1 MLDRRHFLVGAA
13 ASALAASMGPA
24 RAENAP
30 GVTDKEIKIGQTMP
44 YSGPASAYGV
54 IGKTEAAY
62 FKMINEQGGVNGRM
76 INLISL
82 DDGYSPPKTVEQV
95 RRLVEQ
101 EQVAFLFNT
110 LGTAPNLSIRDY
122 CNQNKVPQLFVST
135 GASVFSDPEHFKYT
149 MGYNPN
155 YRTEARIYAKHIL
168 ATKPD
173 AKIAVLFQNDGFGKD
188 YLAGLKEVLGGE
200 HANMLLKEASYET
213 SEPTVDSQVVTLA
226 ASGADVLVLA
236 ATPKFAAQAIRKS
249 FDLGFSGVRYLSN
262 VSPSIS
268 AVLKPAGLEKSK
280 GLITAYYG
288 KDPTDPR
295 WKDDDDMKAWVAF
308 CDKYMSHA
316 TIVDANGV
324 YGYGAAAL
332 MTHVL
337 KQCGN
342 DLSRDNILAQ
352 AANIK
357 DLHMDMMLP
366 GQVLNTSPTNYSPI
380 RQMQLASFNGT
391 SWELFGDLLQG

>member
-1 MLDRRHFLVGAA
+1 MLDRRQLLAGAA
-13 ASALAASMGPA
+13 ASAFCINRAH
-24 RAENAP
+24 AENAP
-30 GVTDKEIKIGQTMP
+30 GITDKEIKIGQTMP

-62 FKMINEQGGVNGRM
+62 FRMVNEQGGINGRT

-101 EQVAFLFNT
+101 EGVAFLLNT
-110 LGTAPNLSIRDY
+110 LGTAPNLAIRDY

-149 MGYNPN
+149 LGYNPN

-168 ATKPD
+168 TTRPQ
-173 AKIAVLFQNDGFGKD
+173 AKIAILYQNDGFGKD
-188 YLAGLKEVLGGE
+188 YLAGLKDVLSAD
-200 HANMLLKEASYET
+200 HADMLFREASYET
-213 SEPTVDSQVVTLA
+213 TEPTIDSQVVTLTG
-226 ASGADVLVLA
+226 SGADVLVIA

-249 FDLGFSGVRYLSN
+249 YDLDFAGARYLSN

-295 WKDDDDMKAWVAF
+295 WANDSDMKDWIAF
-308 CDKYMSHA
+308 CDKYLSHA
-316 TIVDANGV
+316 TSTDANAV
-324 YGYGAAAL
+324 YGYGVATL

-352 AANIK
+352 ATNIK
-357 DLHMDMMLP
+357 DLHQGMMLP

-380 RQMQLASFNGT
+380 RQMQLASFNGE
-391 SWELFGDLLQG
+391 SWDLFGDLLQG